1 MSALPLMAT
10 LAMAEA
16 RLRLRRLS
24 TVLVLLLVIAI
35 SWRMIPD
42 PAAASHLSF
51 LTVHRAQVAYTSAAL
66 AMGSA
71 KMAAI
76 LFGLAGFYLVRGRA
90 AEDLRSGIGSVIAAT
105 PAGNAMLLASR
116 WLGGV
121 AYLATLGLAL
131 MLTVLLCH
139 LLRGSGPVELLVY
152 LQTYL
157 TMLLPV
163 LCFST
168 SCALLCDSHA
178 RLMGKTGDVLFFIL
192 WAAQFPIADS
202 FFRTNPTEFSA
213 WMLVDFT
220 GLSASALTLAAAL
233 QIPVS
238 AISKGFTVFDPSLA
252 PVILPAH
259 LWSWQMTAMRIGAA
273 LVAGLPLLLAALLFH
288 RYSPDRIQAAS
299 ARTRR
304 SPLAMLNG
312 ALLPLSRL
320 ARPLFGL
327 AARLPGLAGQVCA
340 DVALALMA
348 APAAIALAIAA
359 NIAALVSSGP
369 VLALV
374 LTIACTGWGL
384 LVSDVSV
391 RDHSAANEELTGTVP
406 GGADRRYLRQLLAAG
421 ALGLL
426 LMGVAALRLSVDEP
440 LRALALVAGIAS
452 FSALATLFGRAAR
465 SGRLFMA
472 LFLFWVY
479 VSASISDVAL
489 LDAFGINGVATA
501 GSVLLQA
508 VVAAV
513 ATAAGVVYN
522 RYHAR

>member
-1 MSALPLMAT
+1 MTALPLMAT
-10 LAMAEA
+10 LALAEA

-24 TVLVLLLVIAI
+24 TVLVLLVVIAI

-42 PAAASHLSF
+42 PRAASHLSF
-51 LTVHRAQVAYTSAAL
+51 LTVHHAQVAYTSAAL

-90 AEDLRSGIGSVIAAT
+90 AEDLRSGIGSVIGAT
-105 PAGNAMLLASR
+105 PTGNGLLLASR

-139 LLRGSGPVELLVY
+139 LLRGSGPLQLTVY

-178 RLMGKTGDVLFFIL
+178 HLMGKTGDILFFFL

-202 FFRTNPTEFSA
+202 YFQTNPTVLSA
-213 WMLVDFT
+213 WMLIDFT
-220 GLSASALTLAAAL
+220 GLSASSLTLAGAL

-238 AISKGFTVFDPSLA
+238 AISKGFTTFDSALA
-252 PVILPAH
+252 PVVLPAY
-259 LWSWQMTAMRIGAA
+259 LWSWQVSAMRIGAA
-273 LVAGLPLLLAALLFH
+273 LLSMLPLLLAALLFH
-288 RYSPDRIQAAS
+288 RYSPDRVRTSS
-299 ARTRR
+299 ARLRR
-304 SPLAMLNG
+304 TPLAILNG
-312 ALLPLSRL
+312 WLQPLARV
-320 ARPLFGL
+320 ARPLFAL
-327 AARLPGLAGQVCA
+327 SARLPGVAGQVCA
-340 DVALALMA
+340 DIALTLMA
-348 APAAIALAIAA
+348 APSAIALAIAF
-359 NIAALVSSGP
+359 NVAALATGGP

-374 LTIACTGWGL
+374 LTLACACWGI
-384 LVSDVSV
+384 LVSDLSV
-391 RDHSAANEELTGTVP
+391 RDHKAANEDLTGAVP
-406 GGADRRYLRQLLAAG
+406 GGPERRYLRQLLAAI

-426 LMGVAALRLSVDEP
+426 FMGIGAVRLGLEEP
-440 LRALALVAGIAS
+440 LRALALLAGIAS
-452 FSALATLFGRAAR
+452 CSALATLFGRTAR
-465 SGRLFMA
+465 TGRLFMA
-472 LFLFWVY
+472 LFLFWLY
-479 VSASISDVAL
+479 VASSISDVAL
-489 LDAFGINGVATA
+489 LDAFGINGAA
-501 GSVLLQA
+501 NGGSVLLQVLLA
-508 VVAAV
+508 SV

-522 RYHAR
+522 RYQAR